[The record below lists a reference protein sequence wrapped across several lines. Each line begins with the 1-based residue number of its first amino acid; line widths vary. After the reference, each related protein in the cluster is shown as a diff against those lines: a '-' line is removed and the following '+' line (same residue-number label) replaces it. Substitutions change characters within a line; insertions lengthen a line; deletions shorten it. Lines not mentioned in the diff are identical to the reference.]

1 MLSSFIVLFK
11 KNELVGYSFLEEFLV
26 DLIFIPLGKTQS
38 KINFFV
44 GDLLEDCQ
52 GKLKQT
58 NKKVSFEKN
67 LKDLI
72 LKIGSP

>member
-38 KINFFV
+38 KINF
-44 GDLLEDCQ
+44 LLEI
-52 GKLKQT
+52 
-58 NKKVSFEKN
+58 F
-67 LKDLI
+67 
-72 LKIGSP
+72 